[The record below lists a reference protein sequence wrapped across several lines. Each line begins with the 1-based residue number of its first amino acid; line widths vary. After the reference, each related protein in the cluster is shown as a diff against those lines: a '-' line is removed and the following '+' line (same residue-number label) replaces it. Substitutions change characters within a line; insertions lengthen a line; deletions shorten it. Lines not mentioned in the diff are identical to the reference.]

1 MEIIRSVLPL
11 VIVGGIVTFV
21 ILRLKH
27 KYEQGTL
34 GKKQTKG
41 AQHALD
47 SLIPFGMIIGC
58 IIGIILSM
66 FFKISFLSA
75 VSLGAGGGFLL
86 GYVAYEFF
94 SKMDTEH

>member
-1 MEIIRSVLPL
+1 MEIIRIILPL

-27 KYEQGTL
+27 KYEKGTL
-34 GKKQTKG
+34 GKKQTKT
-41 AQHALD
+41 AQHVLD

-66 FFKISFLSA
+66 FFMISLLSA
-75 VSLGAGGGFLL
+75 VSLGAGGGYLL
-86 GYVAYEFF
+86 GYVAYEFY
-94 SKMDTEH
+94 SKMDTQH